1 MMLLMLTATKTSTSL
16 RNSVPCNTTTTT
28 TTAATNNNNK
38 TILTDTKKQQKHQ
51 LLIRQPKLNS
61 NGSVLLQTYGD
72 GGLWECTECKEW
84 TEIRY
89 TEEGWAN
96 RYGELYGAIDEE
108 ELKKIVRENDDEA
121 SFTSFK
127 KDRLRNPATL
137 SRINTNH
144 TKLLRTT
151 GTPPLNEF
159 KFVDSNWDYND
170 GTLELFM
177 TRDIKT
183 SKHDIAGTEY
193 TSLLMFFEPVVFE
206 EEDEE
211 EVEKTK
217 KEEEEMMKEE
227 ETKVEVSGKEE
238 EEEEV
243 EKKKKDDEDGEM
255 MMKEEETE
263 VEASGKEEE
272 EEAPSCCAGFKR
284 ARSDDDDGGDQ
295 EDRAAA
301 V

>member
-1 MMLLMLTATKTSTSL
+1 MTTLLLLTATKTTSSPSTSQ
-16 RNSVPCNTTTTT
+16 RNSVPCNTTT
-28 TTAATNNNNK
+28 NK
-38 TILTDTKKQQKHQ
+38 TIFTGTKKQHQ

-61 NGSVLLQTYGD
+61 NGSVLFQTYD

-84 TEIRY
+84 SEIRY

-108 ELKKIVRENDDEA
+108 DLKKIVRENDDEA

-127 KDRLRNPATL
+127 KDRLRNPAAL

-238 EEEEV
+238 EEEV
-243 EKKKKDDEDGEM
+243 EKKKDEEDEEM
-255 MMKEEETE
+255 MMKEEENKVE
-263 VEASGKEEE
+263 VSGKEEE
-272 EEAPSCCAGFKR
+272 EKKKDKEEEAPCCAGFKR

-295 EDRAAA
+295 DRAA

>member
-1 MMLLMLTATKTSTSL
+1 MLTATKTSTSL

-28 TTAATNNNNK
+28 TATNNNK
-38 TILTDTKKQQKHQ
+38 TILTDTKKQQHQ

-177 TRDIKT
+177 TRDIET

-206 EEDEE
+206 EEEDEE
-211 EVEKTK
+211 EEVDK
-217 KEEEEMMKEE
+217 KKKEEEEEMMKEE
-227 ETKVEVSGKEE
+227 ETKVEE

-243 EKKKKDDEDGEM
+243 EKKKDEEDGEM